1 MRLVL
6 ERRAEHSRLMA
17 IVSPVLAI
25 GLTLLAGAV
34 IFALRGL
41 DPLYALYIYFVDP
54 LTTLWSLEQLTVKA
68 TPLILIG
75 AGLAVCFTANVWNI
89 GAEGQFTMGAI
100 FASMVPVLYSDW
112 QSPLALGAMIALG
125 CLGGMAW
132 ALIPALLKT
141 RFGASEILTSL
152 MLVYV
157 AQLFLDWLVRGP
169 WRDPMGFNFPQSA
182 TFQGWH
188 LMPTFGGT
196 VHLGSLIA
204 VLVVLVLAVMIGRTL
219 AGFEVKVLGNAPRA
233 GRFAGFS
240 RNRLVIFCF
249 LLSGGL
255 AGLAGM
261 GEVASTVGQLQPT
274 ISPGYGFTAIIVA
287 FLGRLNPVG
296 VLLAGFLLAV
306 SYLGGEAAQITLGI
320 SDKIARVFQG
330 ILLFFILACDTLILY
345 RVRFESA
352 RALRLALRGIEG
364 E

>member
-1 MRLVL
+1 VRLVL
-6 ERRAEHSRLMA
+6 EKRAEHSAAMA
-17 IVSPVLAI
+17 ILSPVIAI

-34 IFALRGL
+34 IFAMRGL
-41 DPLYALYIYFVDP
+41 EPLHALYIYFVEP
-54 LTTLWSLEQLTVKA
+54 LTSLWSLEQLAVKA
-68 TPLILIG
+68 TPLVLIG
-75 AGLAVCFTANVWNI
+75 AGLAICFTANVWNI
-89 GAEGQFTMGAI
+89 GAEGQLTMGAI
-100 FASMVPVLYSDW
+100 FASMVPILLTDW
-112 QSPLALGAMIALG
+112 QSPLALVAMILLG
-125 CLGGMAW
+125 VLGGMAW
-132 ALIPALLKT
+132 AFIPAVLKT

-157 AQLFLDWLVRGP
+157 AQLLLDWVVRGP

-196 VHLGSLIA
+196 VHLGTLLA
-204 VLVVLVLAVMIGRTL
+204 VLAVLVLALMAGRTL
-219 AGFEVKVLGNAPRA
+219 TGFEIKVLGNAPRA

-240 RNRLVIFCF
+240 RRRMVIFCF

-296 VLLAGFLLAV
+296 VLLAGFLLAI

-320 SDKIARVFQG
+320 SDKVARVFQG
-330 ILLFFILACDTLILY
+330 ILLFFVLACDTLILY
-345 RVRFESA
+345 RIRFEA
-352 RALRLALRGIEG
+352 AHPTRLAPG

>member
-6 ERRAEHSRLMA
+6 ERRAEHSAAMA
-17 IVSPVLAI
+17 ILSPVIAI

-41 DPLYALYIYFVDP
+41 DPLHALYIYFVEP
-54 LTTLWSLEQLTVKA
+54 LTSLWSLEQLAVKA
-68 TPLILIG
+68 TPLVLIG
-75 AGLAVCFTANVWNI
+75 AGLAICFTANVWNI
-89 GAEGQFTMGAI
+89 GAEGQLTMGAI
-100 FASMVPVLYSDW
+100 FASMVPILLTDW
-112 QSPLALGAMIALG
+112 QSPLALVAMILLG
-125 CLGGMAW
+125 VLGGMIW
-132 ALIPALLKT
+132 AVIPAVLKT

-157 AQLFLDWLVRGP
+157 AQLLLDWLVRGP

-196 VHLGSLIA
+196 VHLGTLLA
-204 VLVVLVLAVMIGRTL
+204 VLAVLVLALMAGRTL
-219 AGFEVKVLGNAPRA
+219 TGFEIKVLGNAPRA

-240 RNRLVIFCF
+240 RRRMVIFCF

-296 VLLAGFLLAV
+296 VLLAGFLLAI

-330 ILLFFILACDTLILY
+330 ILLFFVLACDTLILY
-345 RVRFESA
+345 RVRLETS
-352 RALRLALRGIEG
+352 RAPGLAPG

>member
-1 MRLVL
+1 VRLVL
-6 ERRAEHSRLMA
+6 ERRAEHSQAMA
-17 IVSPVLAI
+17 ILSPVVAI
-25 GLTLLAGAV
+25 GLTLVAGAI
-34 IFALRGL
+34 IFAALGL

-54 LTTLWSLEQLTVKA
+54 LTTLWSLEQLVVKA

-75 AGLAVCFTANVWNI
+75 VGLAVCFTANVWNI
-89 GAEGQFTMGAI
+89 GAEGQFTMGAV
-100 FASMVPVLYSDW
+100 FASMVPILMTDW
-112 QSPLALGAMIALG
+112 QSPLALGAMMALG
-125 CLGGMAW
+125 CIGGMLW
-132 ALIPALLKT
+132 AFIPAILKT

-157 AQLFLDWLVRGP
+157 AQLILDWLVRGP

-196 VHLGSLIA
+196 VHLGSILA
-204 VLVVLVLAVMIGRTL
+204 VVIVLVLAIVMGRTL
-219 AGFEVKVLGNAPRA
+219 TGFEVKVLGNAPRA

-240 RNRLVIFCF
+240 RNRMVIFCF
-249 LLSGGL
+249 LLAGAL

-261 GEVASTVGQLQPT
+261 GEIASTVGQLQPS

-287 FLGRLNPVG
+287 FLGRLNPIG
-296 VLLAGFLLAV
+296 VLLAGFLLAI
-306 SYLGGEAAQITLGI
+306 SYIGGEGAQITLGI

-330 ILLFFILACDTLILY
+330 ILLFFVLACDTLILY
-345 RVRFESA
+345 RVRFETG
-352 RALRLALRGIEG
+352 RAPRLAPG

>member
-1 MRLVL
+1 VRLVL
-6 ERRAEHSRLMA
+6 ERRAEHSALMA
-17 IVSPVLAI
+17 ILSPIVAI
-25 GLTLLAGAV
+25 GLTLVAGAI
-34 IFALRGL
+34 IFAALGL
-41 DPLYALYIYFVDP
+41 DPLYALYVYFVDP
-54 LTTLWSLEQLTVKA
+54 LTTLWSLEQLVVKA

-75 AGLAVCFTANVWNI
+75 VGLAVCFTANVWNI
-89 GAEGQFTMGAI
+89 GAEGQFTMGAV
-100 FASMVPVLYSDW
+100 FASMVPILMTDW
-112 QSPLALGAMIALG
+112 QSPLALGAMMALG
-125 CLGGMAW
+125 CIGGMLW
-132 ALIPALLKT
+132 AFIPGILKT

-157 AQLFLDWLVRGP
+157 AQLLLDWLVRGP

-196 VHLGSLIA
+196 VHLGSILA
-204 VLVVLVLAVMIGRTL
+204 VVIVLVLAVVMGRTL
-219 AGFEVKVLGNAPRA
+219 TGFEVKVLGNAPRA

-240 RNRLVIFCF
+240 RNRMVIFCF
-249 LLSGGL
+249 LLSGAL

-261 GEVASTVGQLQPT
+261 GEIASTVGQLQPS

-296 VLLAGFLLAV
+296 VLLAGFLLAI
-306 SYLGGEAAQITLGI
+306 SYLGGEGAQITLGI

-330 ILLFFILACDTLILY
+330 ILLFFVLACDTLILY
-345 RVRFESA
+345 RVRFETG
-352 RALRLALRGIEG
+352 RAPRLAPG

>member
-1 MRLVL
+1 VRLVL
-6 ERRAEHSRLMA
+6 ERRAEHSQAMA
-17 IVSPVLAI
+17 ILSPLVAI
-25 GLTLLAGAV
+25 GLTLIAGAI
-34 IFALRGL
+34 IFALLGL

-54 LTTLWSLEQLTVKA
+54 LTSLWSLEQLVVKA

-75 AGLAVCFTANVWNI
+75 VGLAVCFTANVWNI

-100 FASMVPVLYSDW
+100 FASMVPILMTDW
-112 QSPLALGAMIALG
+112 QSPLALGAMMALG
-125 CLGGMAW
+125 CIGGMLW
-132 ALIPALLKT
+132 AFIPAILKT

-157 AQLFLDWLVRGP
+157 AQLLLDWLVRGP

-196 VHLGSLIA
+196 VHLGSILA
-204 VLVVLVLAVMIGRTL
+204 VVIVLVLAVMMGRTL
-219 AGFEVKVLGNAPRA
+219 TGFEVKVLGNAPRA

-240 RNRLVIFCF
+240 RNRMVIFCF
-249 LLSGGL
+249 LLAGAL

-261 GEVASTVGQLQPT
+261 GEIASTVGQLQPS

-287 FLGRLNPVG
+287 FLGRLNPIG
-296 VLLAGFLLAV
+296 VLLAGLLLAI
-306 SYLGGEAAQITLGI
+306 SYLGGEGAQITLGI

-330 ILLFFILACDTLILY
+330 ILLFFVLACDTLILY
-345 RVRFESA
+345 RVRFETG
-352 RALRLALRGIEG
+352 RAPRLAPG

>member
-6 ERRAEHSRLMA
+6 ERRAEHSPLMA
-17 IVSPVLAI
+17 ILSPVVAI
-25 GLTLLAGAV
+25 GLTLVAGAI
-34 IFALRGL
+34 IFAALGL

-54 LTTLWSLEQLTVKA
+54 LTTLWSLEQLVVKA

-75 AGLAVCFTANVWNI
+75 VGLAVCFTANVWNI
-89 GAEGQFTMGAI
+89 GAEGQLTMGAI
-100 FASMVPVLYSDW
+100 FASMVPILMTDW
-112 QSPLALGAMIALG
+112 QSPLALGAMMALG
-125 CLGGMAW
+125 CIGGMLW
-132 ALIPALLKT
+132 AFIPGLLKT

-157 AQLFLDWLVRGP
+157 AQLILDWLVRGP

-196 VHLGSLIA
+196 VHLGSILA
-204 VLVVLVLAVMIGRTL
+204 VVIVLVLAIVMGRTL
-219 AGFEVKVLGNAPRA
+219 TGFEVKVLGNAPRA

-240 RNRLVIFCF
+240 RNRMVIFCF
-249 LLSGGL
+249 LLAGAL

-261 GEVASTVGQLQPT
+261 GEIASTIGQLQPS

-287 FLGRLNPVG
+287 FLGRLNPIG
-296 VLLAGFLLAV
+296 VLLAGLLLAI
-306 SYLGGEAAQITLGI
+306 SYLGGEGAQITLGI

-330 ILLFFILACDTLILY
+330 ILLFFVLACDTLILY
-345 RVRFESA
+345 RVRFETG
-352 RALRLALRGIEG
+352 RAPRLNPG

>member
-1 MRLVL
+1 VRLVL
-6 ERRAEHSRLMA
+6 ERRAEHSALMA
-17 IVSPVLAI
+17 ILSPIVAI
-25 GLTLLAGAV
+25 GLTLVAGAI
-34 IFALRGL
+34 IFAALGL

-54 LTTLWSLEQLTVKA
+54 LTSLWSLEQLVVKA

-75 AGLAVCFTANVWNI
+75 VGLAVCFTANVWNI
-89 GAEGQFTMGAI
+89 GAEGQFTMGAV
-100 FASMVPVLYSDW
+100 FASMVPILMTDW
-112 QSPLALGAMIALG
+112 QSPLALGAMMALG
-125 CLGGMAW
+125 CIGGMLW
-132 ALIPALLKT
+132 AFIPAILKT

-157 AQLFLDWLVRGP
+157 AQLILDWLVRGP

-196 VHLGSLIA
+196 VHLGSILA
-204 VLVVLVLAVMIGRTL
+204 VVIVLVLAVVMGRTL
-219 AGFEVKVLGNAPRA
+219 TGFEVKVLGNAPRA

-240 RNRLVIFCF
+240 RNRMVIFCF
-249 LLSGGL
+249 LLAGGL

-261 GEVASTVGQLQPT
+261 AEIASTVGQLQPS

-287 FLGRLNPVG
+287 FLGRLNPIG
-296 VLLAGFLLAV
+296 VLLAGFLLAI
-306 SYLGGEAAQITLGI
+306 SYIGGEGAQITLGI

-330 ILLFFILACDTLILY
+330 ILLFFVLACDTLILY
-345 RVRFESA
+345 RVRFETG
-352 RALRLALRGIEG
+352 RAPRLAPG

>member
-6 ERRAEHSRLMA
+6 ERRAEHSQLMA
-17 IVSPVLAI
+17 ILSPIVAI
-25 GLTLLAGAV
+25 GLTLIAGAI
-34 IFALRGL
+34 IFAALGL

-54 LTTLWSLEQLTVKA
+54 LTSLWSLEQLVVKA
-68 TPLILIG
+68 TPLVLIG
-75 AGLAVCFTANVWNI
+75 VGLAICFTANVWNI
-89 GAEGQFTMGAI
+89 GAEGQLTMGAI
-100 FASMVPVLYSDW
+100 FASMVPILMTDW
-112 QSPLALGAMIALG
+112 QSPLALVAMMVLG
-125 CLGGMAW
+125 CIGGMLW
-132 ALIPALLKT
+132 AFIPAILKT

-157 AQLFLDWLVRGP
+157 AQLLLDWLVRGP

-196 VHLGSLIA
+196 VHLGSIIA
-204 VLVVLVLAVMIGRTL
+204 LLAVLVLAVVIGRTL
-219 AGFEVKVLGNAPRA
+219 TGFEVKVLGNAPRA

-240 RNRLVIFCF
+240 RNRMIILCF
-249 LLSGGL
+249 LLSGAL

-261 GEVASTVGQLQPT
+261 GEITSTIGQLQPS

-287 FLGRLNPVG
+287 FLGRLNPIG
-296 VLLAGFLLAV
+296 VLLAGLLLAI
-306 SYLGGEAAQITLGI
+306 SYLGGEGAQITLGI

-330 ILLFFILACDTLILY
+330 ILLFFVLACDTLILY
-345 RVRFESA
+345 RVRFDSG
-352 RALRLALRGIEG
+352 RAPRLAPG